1 MRLLKNLRV
10 RFAKNPIRSGNY
22 ECNNTERNP
31 ESPKPNGMPAQL
43 RFCASDLFQLKTAL
57 VRLAH
62 NKQAS
67 DCRHSYLR
75 SGISL
80 CNVGIR
86 GSGVLSGKRES
97 DFAASTV
104 PSYCGGPTRKSLR
117 DCRPIATQRCPK
129 SDSPKAT
136 RSGTRKQRPAPG
148 VCLYS
153 YILSCTRDCSTGKI

>member
-10 RFAKNPIRSGNY
+10 RLAKNPIS
-22 ECNNTERNP
+22 
-31 ESPKPNGMPAQL
+31 
-43 RFCASDLFQLKTAL
+43 
-57 VRLAH
+57 
-62 NKQAS
+62 
-67 DCRHSYLR
+67 LR
-75 SGISL
+75 SSFLPSSSSTLLYNRSL
-80 CNVGIR
+80 SFLNSPNSGRSFHTSPSSNIKKKKKKKKFSPFLPR

-129 SDSPKAT
+129 SDSPEAT